1 MGLLAT
7 TMSQRQLHHREVLW
21 GRSWRRTAAPNASE
35 PLCRQDRPGERAYN
49 RDAQQPAVGRS
60 GSGGGRG
67 GTSNALTRGDLWRRH
82 DVGVG
87 KEATTT
93 RLQLPEKS
101 DPFVVAMK
109 LPKGSGAKGGMV

>member
-7 TMSQRQLHHREVLW
+7 TMSQRQLHRREVVW

-35 PLCRQDRPGERAYN
+35 PLYRQDRPGERASD
-49 RDAQQPAVGRS
+49 RDAQQPAVGRL
-60 GSGGGRG
+60 GSGGGSG
-67 GTSNALTRGDLWRRH
+67 GTSNVLTRGDLWRRH

-93 RLQLPEKS
+93 RLQPPEKS
-101 DPFVVAMK
+101 DPLVVAMK

>member
-1 MGLLAT
+1 MGLLT
-7 TMSQRQLHHREVLW
+7 TTISQRQLHQCEVVW
-21 GRSWRRTAAPNASE
+21 RRSRRRTAAPNASE
-35 PLCRQDRPGERAYN
+35 PLCRLDRPGERAMD
-49 RDAQQPAVGRS
+49 RDAQQSAVGRL
-60 GSGGGRG
+60 GNGGGSG
-67 GTSNALTRGDLWRRH
+67 GTSNVLTRGDLWRRH

>member
-7 TMSQRQLHHREVLW
+7 TISQRQLHRREGVW

-49 RDAQQPAVGRS
+49 RDAQQPAVGRL
-60 GSGGGRG
+60 GSGGGSG
-67 GTSNALTRGDLWRRH
+67 GTSNVLTWGDLWRRH

-93 RLQLPEKS
+93 RLQPPEKS
-101 DPFVVAMK
+101 DPFIRAMK